1 MSKNVI
7 TIIFFIFSNIGFT
20 QESLN
25 SISLKIYPDNLVF
38 DIKNDSTNTS
48 TLFNCSESKILA
60 IKLDNN
66 KQVIDSLSMNL
77 TANKYSIVGTNSNRD
92 IDIIYCKDE
101 KTNNMFAISFDF
113 SKKTIKNIAID
124 LKFNN
129 DNNIYNFS
137 QGDKLYTLFTVKGT
151 SNLVIK
157 TIDFEGKIN
166 NHVLNFD
173 DYKLVNYYNKPT
185 NLYKSIGSLYG
196 TFEMKNFSVID
207 SKTNVSLIEAANKT
221 KIYVRPQELFITFDI
236 SKSVTQILN
245 INLKKFIGSIKQIPK
260 PILGMTVESET
271 IVESNSF
278 LIDDKI
284 FQFKLT
290 PELEIITVKN
300 FEGKLLNTYYLNA
313 EKETRNKSD
322 LYKIISPTEIE
333 VQKLKNSKDFLD
345 RSSKLGYGSGI
356 YCTRI
361 DNNYLITFGSV
372 SNIQKSGA
380 IAMFPVFGLTGA
392 LSLLIYEKTAPK
404 NFSIYKNRYAVF
416 ASLKIDEDISSF
428 FNQVID
434 FKNSDL
440 DEFISKTKKISNFT
454 ISKKGDNQILGYYNL
469 NTNTYNF
476 KEFKN

>member
-1 MSKNVI
+1 
-7 TIIFFIFSNIGFT
+7 
-20 QESLN
+20 
-25 SISLKIYPDNLVF
+25 
-38 DIKNDSTNTS
+38 
-48 TLFNCSESKILA
+48 
-60 IKLDNN
+60 
-66 KQVIDSLSMNL
+66 
-77 TANKYSIVGTNSNRD
+77 
-92 IDIIYCKDE
+92 
-101 KTNNMFAISFDF
+101 
-113 SKKTIKNIAID
+113 
-124 LKFNN
+124 
-129 DNNIYNFS
+129 
-137 QGDKLYTLFTVKGT
+137 LFTVKGT